1 MKLLVTG
8 ACGFVGST
16 LVRQFRDEHPDIQ
29 ITGLDNLSRE
39 GAETNR
45 ATLRRLG
52 VPLIHADLRC
62 PSDVASLPDADW
74 VVDAAALPSVLAGLG
89 GGAQSRQLVEHNL
102 GGTLNLLEYC
112 RERRAGFILLS
123 TSRVYSINALCSIPL
138 AKEGLAYA
146 PDVSQKLPLG
156 CSREGISEEFST
168 EAPLSLYGA
177 TKRASEQMAVE
188 YGLTFGFP
196 VWINRCGVLA
206 GAGQFGRPDQG
217 IFAFWINAWLR
228 ERSLKYIGFDG
239 TGAQSRDCLHPSDLV
254 PLLKQQMADSSIG
267 GNRIQNLSG
276 GRRNTVSLAELSA
289 WCTAHFGPRTVGADP
304 RPRPFDIAWLVLDSA
319 SSKARWGWEPR
330 TPIDAIL
337 TEIADHAK
345 AHPEW
350 LQISGLT

>member
-45 ATLRRLG
+45 ALLRKLG
-52 VPLIHADLRC
+52 VPLIHADMRC
-62 PSDVASLPDADW
+62 PSDVSSLPEVDW

-102 GGTLNLLEYC
+102 GGTLNILEFC
-112 RERRAGFILLS
+112 RERRAGLILLS
-123 TSRVYSINALCSIPL
+123 TSRVYSIQALCDIPL
-138 AKEGLAYA
+138 AKHGLALV
-146 PDVSQKLPLG
+146 PDPSQGLPAG
-156 CSREGISEEFST
+156 CSSEGISEQFST

-177 TKRASEQMAVE
+177 TKRASEQMALE

-228 ERSLKYIGFDG
+228 ERPLKYIGFDG
-239 TGAQSRDCLHPSDLV
+239 TGAQTRDCLHPADLV
-254 PLLKQQMADSSIG
+254 PLLNRQMEDSSVG
-267 GNRIQNLSG
+267 GTRIQNLSG
-276 GRRNTVSLAELSA
+276 GRRQSASLAELSA
-289 WCTAHFGPRTVGADP
+289 WCTERFGPRTVGTDP
-304 RPRPFDIAWLVLDSA
+304 RPRPFDIAWMVLDSA
-319 SSKARWGWEPR
+319 ASKIRWGWEPR
-330 TPIDAIL
+330 TPMETIL
-337 TEIADHAK
+337 TQIADHAE

-350 LQISGLT
+350 LQTSGLT